1 MEARSSNLVM
11 FYQAFD
17 MVSHYGNRVVV
28 SPILGKNNDMKI
40 MNVDS
45 PSTIFLGC
53 RAIW

>member
-17 MVSHYGNRVVV
+17 RVSHYGNCVVL

-40 MNVDS
+40 VNVDS
-45 PSTIFLGC
+45 PSTIAVGC
-53 RAIW
+53 RAI